1 MLFRL
6 LELGQDRSNDI
17 DLGKSSRSEL
27 KLNFKPTWV
36 TLRMDAGR
44 RCWSRYSAII
54 S

>member
-6 LELGQDRSNDI
+6 LELGHDKSKDI
-17 DLGKSSRSEL
+17 DRGKSSRSEL
-27 KLNFKPTWV
+27 KLNFKPAWV

-44 RCWSRYSAII
+44 RCWSRYCAII